1 LTPAAFR
8 RSLTPMS
15 SAPASPQ
22 RWYREVTRYDWL
34 ILLVASAGWVFD
46 QFESQLFIITRDPLL
61 AELSGSQTDQA
72 AAHFWGDVLLGV
84 FLVGGTV
91 GGVLFGSLADRF
103 GRKSM
108 MSATILVYSIF
119 SGLTYFATTLWHVA
133 VLRFFVAMGVGGEW
147 AVAAALIAEVFPAAA
162 RARASGIFH
171 ATSILGTWLAAA
183 AGLAFGAQWRGAY
196 LIGILPALL
205 VLWVRV
211 VVREPERW
219 RQADARGE
227 RMGRLTDLFGERQWA
242 RRAIPGLCLATVG
255 LATFWGVTVAG
266 QDLMRE
272 LLLRNGVDLETAR
285 QRAKFAYG
293 IVETAGGGLGLLSFG
308 PLAERFGRRG
318 AFLFFQAIAL
328 VVVPITCYVPQ
339 TEGQMFCLLPIFG
352 FFTLG
357 IHAGFAIYFPEL
369 FPSRLRATGAAVC
382 FNGGR
387 LVAAPMLWLSGEL
400 KSRIGL
406 ELAVTGLSLLFL
418 VGIVLLLFLPETKG
432 RPLPE

>member
-1 LTPAAFR
+1 MNSPAPEQSR
-8 RSLTPMS
+8 
-15 SAPASPQ
+15 
-22 RWYREVTRYDWL
+22 RWYSEVTRYDWL
-34 ILLVASAGWVFD
+34 ILLVASAGWIFD

-61 AELSGSQTDQA
+61 AEILGSEASAGDMR
-72 AAHFWGDVLLGV
+72 FWGDVLLGV

-108 MSATILVYSIF
+108 LSATILVYSIF

-133 VLRFFVAMGVGGEW
+133 ILRFLVAMGVGGEW
-147 AVAAALIAEVFPAAA
+147 AVAAALIAEVFPAVA

-171 ATSILGTWLAAA
+171 ATSILGTWLAAV
-183 AGLAFGAQWRGAY
+183 AGLAVGTQWRGAY

-205 VLWVRV
+205 VLWVRS

-219 RQADARGE
+219 RQAGARGE
-227 RMGRLTDLFGERQWA
+227 RMGRLSDLFGERQWA
-242 RRAIPGLCLATVG
+242 RRAIPGLCLAAVG

-266 QDLMRE
+266 QDLMRD
-272 LLLRNGVDLETAR
+272 LLLRRGVDLETAR

-308 PLAERFGRRG
+308 PLAERLGRRG
-318 AFLFFQAIAL
+318 AFAFFQAVAL
-328 VVVPITCYVPQ
+328 VVVPFTCYVPQ
-339 TEGQMFCLLPIFG
+339 TEWQMLCTLPIFG

-387 LVAAPMLWLSGEL
+387 LAAAPMLWLSGEL

-406 ELAVTGLSLLFL
+406 DRAVTGLSLLFL
-418 VGIVLLLFLPETKG
+418 VGIAMLLFLPETKG

>member
-1 LTPAAFR
+1 MTSSDTETPR
-8 RSLTPMS
+8 P
-15 SAPASPQ
+15 
-22 RWYREVTRYDWL
+22 WYADVTRYDWL
-34 ILLVASAGWVFD
+34 ILLIASAGWIFD

-61 AELSGSQTDQA
+61 AELLGSQTNQA
-72 AAHFWGDVLLGV
+72 DAHFWGDVLLGV

-108 MSATILVYSIF
+108 MSATILVYSVF
-119 SGLTYFATTLWHVA
+119 SALTYFATTLWHVA
-133 VLRFFVAMGVGGEW
+133 VLRFLVAMGVGGEW

-171 ATSILGTWLAAA
+171 ATSILGTWLAAV
-183 AGLAFGAQWRGAY
+183 AGMAVGAQWRGAY

-205 VLWVRV
+205 VLWVRSA
-211 VVREPERW
+211 VREPERW
-219 RQADARGE
+219 RQAGARGE
-227 RMGRLTDLFGERQWA
+227 RMGSLGDLFGEWQWA

-255 LATFWGVTVAG
+255 LATFWGITVAG

-272 LLLRNGVDLETAR
+272 LLLRHGTDLETAR

-308 PLAERFGRRG
+308 PLAERLGRRG
-318 AFLFFQAIAL
+318 AFALFQAVAL
-328 VVVPITCYVPQ
+328 VVVPFTCYVPK
-339 TEGQMFCLLPIFG
+339 TEWQMLCVLPIFG

-387 LVAAPMLWLSGEL
+387 LVAAPMLWFSGEL
-400 KSRIGL
+400 KAWIGL
-406 ELAVTGLSLLFL
+406 ERAVTGLSLLFL
-418 VGIVLLLFLPETKG
+418 VGIVVLLFLPETKG
-432 RPLPE
+432 HPLPE

>member
-1 LTPAAFR
+1 M
-8 RSLTPMS
+8 RSDESQPR
-15 SAPASPQ
+15 P
-22 RWYREVTRYDWL
+22 WYTEVTRYDWL
-34 ILLVASAGWVFD
+34 ILLVASAGWIFD
-46 QFESQLFIITRDPLL
+46 QFESQLFVITRDPLL
-61 AELSGSQTDQA
+61 AEILGPEAGAGDKR
-72 AAHFWGDVLLGV
+72 FWGDVLLGV
-84 FLVGGTV
+84 FLVGGTL

-119 SGLTYFATTLWHVA
+119 SALTYFATTLWHVA
-133 VLRFFVAMGVGGEW
+133 ALRFFVAMGVGGEW

-171 ATSILGTWLAAA
+171 TTSILGTWLAAT
-183 AGLAFGAQWRGAY
+183 AGLAVGAQWRGAY

-205 VLWVRV
+205 VLWVRA

-219 RQADARGE
+219 RQAGARGE
-227 RMGRLTDLFGERQWA
+227 RMGSLLDLFGERQWA
-242 RRAIPGLCLATVG
+242 VRAIPGLCLAAIG

-272 LLLRNGVDLETAR
+272 LLLRHGVGVETA
-285 QRAKFAYG
+285 QQSAKVAYG

-308 PLAERFGRRG
+308 PLAERLGRRG
-318 AFLFFQAIAL
+318 AFALFQAVAL
-328 VVVPITCYVPQ
+328 VVVPFTCYVPQ
-339 TEGQMFCLLPIFG
+339 TEWQMLCTLPVFG

-387 LVAAPMLWLSGEL
+387 LAAAPMLWLSGEL
-400 KSRIGL
+400 KARIGL
-406 ELAVTGLSLLFL
+406 ERAVTGLSLLFL

>member
-1 LTPAAFR
+1 
-8 RSLTPMS
+8 MS
-15 SAPASPQ
+15 SAPASPR
-22 RWYREVTRYDWL
+22 RWYAEVTRYDWL

-46 QFESQLFIITRDPLL
+46 QFESQLFVITRDPLL
-61 AELSGSQTDQA
+61 AELLGSQTDQA

-133 VLRFFVAMGVGGEW
+133 ILRFFVAMGVGGEW

-171 ATSILGTWLAAA
+171 ATSILGTWLAAV
-183 AGLAFGAQWRGAY
+183 AGLAVGTQWRGAY
-196 LIGILPALL
+196 LVGVLPALL
-205 VLWVRV
+205 VLWVRLI
-211 VVREPERW
+211 VREPERW
-219 RQADARGE
+219 QQADARGE

-272 LLLRNGVDLETAR
+272 LLLRNGVDIETAR

-293 IVETAGGGLGLLSFG
+293 IVETAGGGMGLLSFG

-318 AFLFFQAIAL
+318 AFLFFQAVAL

-339 TEGQMFCLLPIFG
+339 TERQMLCMLPIFG

-387 LVAAPMLWLSGEL
+387 LVAAPMLWLSGTL
-400 KSRIGL
+400 KALIGL
-406 ELAVTGLSLLFL
+406 ERAVTALSLLFL
-418 VGIVLLLFLPETKG
+418 LGIGLLWFLPETKG
-432 RPLPE
+432 RSLPE

>member
-1 LTPAAFR
+1 MNSREPELPR
-8 RSLTPMS
+8 
-15 SAPASPQ
+15 
-22 RWYREVTRYDWL
+22 RWYGEVTRYDWL
-34 ILLVASAGWVFD
+34 ILLIASAGWVFD
-46 QFESQLFIITRDPLL
+46 QFENQLFIITRDPLL
-61 AELSGSQTDQA
+61 AELLSEQSGSGDA
-72 AAHFWGDVLLGV
+72 RFWGDVLLGV

-133 VLRFFVAMGVGGEW
+133 VLRFFVAMGTGGEW
-147 AVAAALIAEVFPAAA
+147 AVAAALIAEAFPAAA

-171 ATSILGTWLAAA
+171 ATSILGTWLAAI
-183 AGLAFGAQWRGAY
+183 AGLAVGAQWRGAY
-196 LIGILPALL
+196 LIGVVPALL
-205 VLWVRV
+205 VLWVRS

-219 RQADARGE
+219 REAGARGE
-227 RMGRLTDLFGERQWA
+227 RMGSLGELFGEKRWA
-242 RRAIPGLCLATVG
+242 MRAIPGLCLAAVG
-255 LATFWGVTVAG
+255 LATFWGITVAG

-272 LLLRNGVDLETAR
+272 LLLRRGADLDVAR
-285 QRAKFAYG
+285 KGANFAYG

-308 PLAERFGRRG
+308 PIAERLGRRG
-318 AFLFFQAIAL
+318 AFALYQAVAL
-328 VVVPITCYVPQ
+328 AVVPFTCYVPQ
-339 TEGQMFCLLPIFG
+339 TEWQMLCTLPIFG

-369 FPSRLRATGAAVC
+369 FPSRLRATGSAVC

-387 LVAAPMLWLSGEL
+387 LVAAPMLWLSGVL
-400 KSRIGL
+400 KSQIGL
-406 ELAVTGLSLLFL
+406 ERAVSGLGLLFL
-418 VGIVLLLFLPETKG
+418 VGIALLVFLPETKD

>member
-1 LTPAAFR
+1 
-8 RSLTPMS
+8 M
-15 SAPASPQ
+15 
-22 RWYREVTRYDWL
+22 
-34 ILLVASAGWVFD
+34 
-46 QFESQLFIITRDPLL
+46 
-61 AELSGSQTDQA
+61 
-72 AAHFWGDVLLGV
+72 

-108 MSATILVYSIF
+108 MSATILVYSVF

-162 RARASGIFH
+162 E
-171 ATSILGTWLAAA
+171 
-183 AGLAFGAQWRGAY
+183 
-196 LIGILPALL
+196 
-205 VLWVRV
+205 
-211 VVREPERW
+211 REPPASFTRRAFWERGS
-219 RQADARGE
+219 RPRPGSPSARIARGL
-227 RMGRLTDLFGERQWA
+227 RDRHLAGPLGAVGAVDGARTGTLAIGRRP
-242 RRAIPGLCLATVG
+242 RRADGKLERSVRRSPLGPPRIPGLCLAAVG

-272 LLLRNGVDLETAR
+272 LLLRRGVDLEQAS

-293 IVETAGGGLGLLSFG
+293 IIETAGGGLGLLSFG
-308 PLAERFGRRG
+308 PIAERLGRRG
-318 AFLFFQAIAL
+318 AFALFQAVAL
-328 VVVPITCYVPQ
+328 VVVPFTCYVPR
-339 TEGQMFCLLPIFG
+339 TEWQMFCTLPVFG

-400 KSRIGL
+400 KSRFGL
-406 ELAVTGLSLLFL
+406 EQAVTGLSLLFRGGNRL
-418 VGIVLLLFLPETKG
+418 VVVLAGDQGAAVAGVTGDRAHVGVG
-432 RPLPE
+432 RRHF

>member
-1 LTPAAFR
+1 M
-8 RSLTPMS
+8 RSEES
-15 SAPASPQ
+15 KAPRP
-22 RWYREVTRYDWL
+22 WYADVTHYDWL
-34 ILLVASAGWVFD
+34 ILLIASAGWVFD
-46 QFESQLFIITRDPLL
+46 QFESQLFITTRDPMLGQLL
-61 AELSGSQTDQA
+61 GEQA
-72 AAHFWGDVLLGV
+72 QGGDARFWGDVLLGV

-91 GGVLFGSLADRF
+91 GGVLFGTLADRF
-103 GRKSM
+103 GRKAM

-119 SGLTYFATTLWHVA
+119 SGLTFFATTLWHVA
-133 VLRFFVAMGVGGEW
+133 ALRFLVAMGVGGEW

-162 RARASGIFH
+162 RARASGIFQ
-171 ATSILGTWLAAA
+171 ATSILGTWLAAL
-183 AGLAFGAQWRGAY
+183 AGMAVGAHWRGAY
-196 LIGILPALL
+196 LIGIIPALL
-205 VLWVRV
+205 VLWVRSA
-211 VVREPERW
+211 VREPERW
-219 RQADARGE
+219 REAGARGE
-227 RMGRLTDLFGERQWA
+227 RMGSLLDLFGERQWA
-242 RRAIPGLCLATVG
+242 VRAIPGLCLAAVG

-272 LLLRNGVDLETAR
+272 LLLRGGADVETAQ

-293 IVETAGGGLGLLSFG
+293 IIETAGGGLGLLSFG
-308 PLAERFGRRG
+308 PVAERLGRRG
-318 AFLFFQAIAL
+318 AFALFQAVAL
-328 VVVPITCYVPQ
+328 VVVPFTCYVPRS
-339 TEGQMFCLLPIFG
+339 EWQMLCTLPVFG

-406 ELAVTGLSLLFL
+406 ELAVTMLSLLFL

>member
-1 LTPAAFR
+1 MDSPATEHSR
-8 RSLTPMS
+8 
-15 SAPASPQ
+15 
-22 RWYREVTRYDWL
+22 RWYGEVTRYDWL
-34 ILLVASAGWVFD
+34 ILLIASAGWVFD

-61 AELSGSQTDQA
+61 AELLGSQTDQA

-171 ATSILGTWLAAA
+171 ATSILGTWMAAV
-183 AGLAFGAQWRGAY
+183 AGLAVGAQWRGAY

-205 VLWVRV
+205 VLWVRS

-219 RQADARGE
+219 RLAGARGE
-227 RMGRLTDLFGERQWA
+227 RMGSLGDLFSDRQWA
-242 RRAIPGLCLATVG
+242 RRAIPGLCLAAVG

-272 LLLRNGVDLETAR
+272 LLLRRGTDLETAR
-285 QRAKFAYG
+285 QSAKFAYG

-308 PLAERFGRRG
+308 PLAERLGRRG
-318 AFLFFQAIAL
+318 AFALYQTVAL
-328 VVVPITCYVPQ
+328 VVVPFTCYVPQ
-339 TEGQMFCLLPIFG
+339 TEWQMLCTLPIFG

-406 ELAVTGLSLLFL
+406 QLAVTGLSLLFL
-418 VGIVLLLFLPETKG
+418 VGIGLLVFLPETRG

>member
-1 LTPAAFR
+1 MDSPAPELSR
-8 RSLTPMS
+8 
-15 SAPASPQ
+15 
-22 RWYREVTRYDWL
+22 RWYGEVTRYDWL
-34 ILLVASAGWVFD
+34 ILLIASAGWVFD

-61 AELSGSQTDQA
+61 AELLGSQTDQA
-72 AAHFWGDVLLGV
+72 AAHFWGDVLLSV

-91 GGVLFGSLADRF
+91 GGILFGSLADRF

-171 ATSILGTWLAAA
+171 ATSILGTWMAAV
-183 AGLAFGAQWRGAY
+183 AGLAVGAQWRGAY

-205 VLWVRV
+205 VLWVRS

-219 RQADARGE
+219 RLAGARGE
-227 RMGRLTDLFGERQWA
+227 RMGRLGDLFGNRKWA
-242 RRAIPGLCLATVG
+242 LRAVPGLCLAAVG
-255 LATFWGVTVAG
+255 LATFWGITVAG

-272 LLLRNGVDLETAR
+272 LLLRRGVDLESAR
-285 QRAKFAYG
+285 QSAKFAYG

-308 PLAERFGRRG
+308 PLAERLGRRG
-318 AFLFFQAIAL
+318 AFALFQAVAI
-328 VVVPITCYVPQ
+328 VVVPFTCYVPQ
-339 TEGQMFCLLPIFG
+339 TEWQMLCTLPIFG

-387 LVAAPMLWLSGEL
+387 MAAAPMLWLSGEL
-400 KSRIGL
+400 KSRLGVH
-406 ELAVTGLSLLFL
+406 LAVTGLSLLFL
-418 VGIVLLLFLPETKG
+418 VGIGLLFFLPETKG

>member
-1 LTPAAFR
+1 MNSAAPEQSR
-8 RSLTPMS
+8 
-15 SAPASPQ
+15 
-22 RWYREVTRYDWL
+22 RWYGEVTRYDWL
-34 ILLVASAGWVFD
+34 ILLIASAGWVFD
-46 QFESQLFIITRDPLL
+46 QFESQLFVITRDPLL
-61 AELSGSQTDQA
+61 AELLASQTDQG

-91 GGVLFGSLADRF
+91 GGVLFGSMADRF

-133 VLRFFVAMGVGGEW
+133 ILRFFVAMGVGGEW

-171 ATSILGTWLAAA
+171 ATSILGTWMAAV
-183 AGLAFGAQWRGAY
+183 AGLAVGAQWRGAY

-205 VLWVRV
+205 VLWVRS

-219 RQADARGE
+219 RLAGARGE
-227 RMGRLTDLFGERQWA
+227 RMGSLGDLFGDRQWA
-242 RRAIPGLCLATVG
+242 RRAIPGLCLAAVG

-272 LLLRNGVDLETAR
+272 LLLRRGVDLEAAR
-285 QRAKFAYG
+285 QGAKFAYG
-293 IVETAGGGLGLLSFG
+293 IVETAGGGLGLLCFG
-308 PLAERFGRRG
+308 PLAERLGRRG
-318 AFLFFQAIAL
+318 AFAVYQAAAV
-328 VVVPITCYVPQ
+328 VVVPFTCYVPQ
-339 TEGQMFCLLPIFG
+339 TEWQMLCTLPIFG

-400 KSRIGL
+400 KSGIGL
-406 ELAVTGLSLLFL
+406 DLAVTGLSLLFL
-418 VGIVLLLFLPETKG
+418 VGIALLLFLPETKG

>member
-1 LTPAAFR
+1 
-8 RSLTPMS
+8 MNS
-15 SAPASPQ
+15 SAPEQSR
-22 RWYREVTRYDWL
+22 RWYAEVTRYDWL
-34 ILLVASAGWVFD
+34 ILLVASAGWIFD

-61 AELSGSQTDQA
+61 AEILGSEASAGDMR
-72 AAHFWGDVLLGV
+72 FWGDVLLGV

-91 GGVLFGSLADRF
+91 GGVMFGSLADRF

-108 MSATILVYSIF
+108 LSATILVYSIF

-133 VLRFFVAMGVGGEW
+133 ILRFLVAMGVGGEW
-147 AVAAALIAEVFPAAA
+147 AVAAALIAEVFPAVA

-171 ATSILGTWLAAA
+171 ATSILGTWLAAV
-183 AGLAFGAQWRGAY
+183 AGLAVGTQWRGAY

-205 VLWVRV
+205 VLWVRS
-211 VVREPERW
+211 VVREPKRW
-219 RQADARGE
+219 RQAGARGE
-227 RMGRLTDLFGERQWA
+227 RMGRLSDLFGERQWA
-242 RRAIPGLCLATVG
+242 RRAIPGLCLAAVG

-266 QDLMRE
+266 QDLMRD
-272 LLLRNGVDLETAR
+272 LLLRRGVDLETAR

-308 PLAERFGRRG
+308 PLAERLGRRG
-318 AFLFFQAIAL
+318 AFAFFQAVAL
-328 VVVPITCYVPQ
+328 VVVPFTCYVPQ
-339 TEGQMFCLLPIFG
+339 TEWQMLCTLPIFG

-387 LVAAPMLWLSGEL
+387 LAAAPMLWLSGEL

-406 ELAVTGLSLLFL
+406 DRAVTGLSLLFL
-418 VGIVLLLFLPETKG
+418 VGIALLLFLPETKG

>member
-1 LTPAAFR
+1 
-8 RSLTPMS
+8 MS
-15 SAPASPQ
+15 SPDSPSAR
-22 RWYREVTRYDWL
+22 RWYSEVTRYDWL
-34 ILLVASAGWVFD
+34 ILLVASAGWIFD

-61 AELSGSQTDQA
+61 AEILGSEAIAGDMR
-72 AAHFWGDVLLGV
+72 FWGDVLLGV

-91 GGVLFGSLADRF
+91 GGVMFGSLADRF

-133 VLRFFVAMGVGGEW
+133 ILRFLVAMGVGGEW
-147 AVAAALIAEVFPAAA
+147 AVAAALIAEVFPAVA

-171 ATSILGTWLAAA
+171 ATSILGTWMAAV
-183 AGLAFGAQWRGAY
+183 AGLAVGAQWRGAY

-205 VLWVRV
+205 VLWVRS

-219 RQADARGE
+219 RLAGARGE
-227 RMGRLTDLFGERQWA
+227 RMGRLSDLFGERQWA
-242 RRAIPGLCLATVG
+242 RRAIPGLCLAAVG

-266 QDLMRE
+266 QDLMRD
-272 LLLRNGVDLETAR
+272 LLLRRGVDLETAR

-308 PLAERFGRRG
+308 PLAERLGRRG
-318 AFLFFQAIAL
+318 AFALYQAVAL
-328 VVVPITCYVPQ
+328 VVVPFTCYVPQ
-339 TEGQMFCLLPIFG
+339 TEWQMLCTLPIFG

-387 LVAAPMLWLSGEL
+387 LAAAPMLWFSGEL

-406 ELAVTGLSLLFL
+406 EPAVTGLSLLFL
-418 VGIVLLLFLPETKG
+418 VGIVLLVFLPETKG

>member
-1 LTPAAFR
+1 MRMNSGKPDLP
-8 RSLTPMS
+8 P
-15 SAPASPQ
+15 
-22 RWYREVTRYDWL
+22 RWYAEVTRYDWL
-34 ILLVASAGWVFD
+34 ILLIASAGWVFD
-46 QFESQLFIITRDPLL
+46 QFESQLFVITRDPLL
-61 AELSGSQTDQA
+61 AELLGPEARSGDA
-72 AAHFWGDVLLGV
+72 PFWGDVLLGV
-84 FLVGGTV
+84 FLLGGTV

-103 GRKSM
+103 GRKAM
-108 MSATILVYSIF
+108 MSASILVYSIF

-133 VLRFFVAMGVGGEW
+133 ILRFFVAMGVGGEW
-147 AVAAALIAEVFPAAA
+147 AVAAALIAEVFPATA

-171 ATSILGTWLAAA
+171 ATSILGTWLAAV
-183 AGLAFGAQWRGAY
+183 AGLAVGAEWRGAY

-205 VLWVRV
+205 VLWVRSAV
-211 VVREPERW
+211 KEPERW
-219 RQADARGE
+219 RQAGARGE
-227 RMGRLTDLFGERQWA
+227 RMGSLGDLFGEREWR
-242 RRAIPGLCLATVG
+242 RRAIPGLCLAAVG

-272 LLLRNGVDLETAR
+272 LLVRRGVDLEAAR
-285 QRAKFAYG
+285 QQAKFAYG

-308 PLAERFGRRG
+308 PLAERLGRRG
-318 AFLFFQAIAL
+318 AFALFQIAALL
-328 VVVPITCYVPQ
+328 VVPFTCYVPR
-339 TEGQMFCLLPIFG
+339 TEWQMLCALPLFG

>member
-1 LTPAAFR
+1 MT
-8 RSLTPMS
+8 S
-15 SAPASPQ
+15 SGAKPSRP
-22 RWYREVTRYDWL
+22 WYSDVTRYDWL
-34 ILLVASAGWVFD
+34 ILLIASAGWVFD
-46 QFESQLFIITRDPLL
+46 QFESQLFIITRDPML
-61 AELSGSQTDQA
+61 AELLGSQTGSRGA
-72 AAHFWGDVLLGV
+72 KFWGDVLLGV

-108 MSATILVYSIF
+108 MSATILVYSVF

-183 AGLAFGAQWRGAY
+183 AGIAVGTHWRGAY
-196 LIGILPALL
+196 VIGILPALL
-205 VLWVRV
+205 VLWVRSTV
-211 VVREPERW
+211 QEPERW
-219 RQADARGE
+219 RLAGAHGE
-227 RMGRLTDLFGERQWA
+227 RMGSLSDLFGDRRWA
-242 RRAIPGLCLATVG
+242 LRAIPGLCLAAVG

-272 LLLRNGVDLETAR
+272 LLLHRGVDLEVAS

-293 IVETAGGGLGLLSFG
+293 IIETAGGGLGLLSFG
-308 PLAERFGRRG
+308 PIAERLGRRG
-318 AFLFFQAIAL
+318 AFASFQAVAL
-328 VVVPITCYVPQ
+328 VVVPFTCYVPR
-339 TEGQMFCLLPIFG
+339 TEWQMLCTLPIFG

-400 KSRIGL
+400 KSRFGL
-406 ELAVTGLSLLFL
+406 EQAVTGLSLLFL

>member
-1 LTPAAFR
+1 MDSPAPELSR
-8 RSLTPMS
+8 
-15 SAPASPQ
+15 
-22 RWYREVTRYDWL
+22 RWYGEVTRYDWL
-34 ILLVASAGWVFD
+34 ILLIASAGWVFD

-61 AELSGSQTDQA
+61 AELLGSQTDQA
-72 AAHFWGDVLLGV
+72 AAHFWGDVLLSV

-91 GGVLFGSLADRF
+91 GGILFGSLADRF

-133 VLRFFVAMGVGGEW
+133 ILRFFVAMGVGGEW

-171 ATSILGTWLAAA
+171 ATSILGTWMAAV
-183 AGLAFGAQWRGAY
+183 AGLAVGAQWRGAY

-205 VLWVRV
+205 VLWVRS

-219 RQADARGE
+219 RLARARGE
-227 RMGRLTDLFGERQWA
+227 RMGSLGDLFGDRQWA
-242 RRAIPGLCLATVG
+242 RRAVPGLCLAAVG
-255 LATFWGVTVAG
+255 LATFWGITVAG

-272 LLLRNGVDLETAR
+272 LLLRRGVDLESAR
-285 QRAKFAYG
+285 QSAKFAYG

-308 PLAERFGRRG
+308 PLAERLGRRG
-318 AFLFFQAIAL
+318 AFALFQAVAI
-328 VVVPITCYVPQ
+328 VVVPFTCYVPQ
-339 TEGQMFCLLPIFG
+339 TEWQMLCTLPIFG

-387 LVAAPMLWLSGEL
+387 MAAAPMLWLSGEL
-400 KSRIGL
+400 KSRLGVH
-406 ELAVTGLSLLFL
+406 LAVTGLSLLFL
-418 VGIVLLLFLPETKG
+418 VGIGLLFFLPETKG

>member
-1 LTPAAFR
+1 
-8 RSLTPMS
+8 MS
-15 SAPASPQ
+15 SPVSPSR
-22 RWYREVTRYDWL
+22 RWYAEVTRYDWL
-34 ILLVASAGWVFD
+34 ILLVASAGWIFD

-61 AELSGSQTDQA
+61 AEILGSEASAGDMR
-72 AAHFWGDVLLGV
+72 FWGDVLLGV

-91 GGVLFGSLADRF
+91 GGVMFGSLADRF

-108 MSATILVYSIF
+108 MSATILVYSVF

-133 VLRFFVAMGVGGEW
+133 ILRFFVAMGVGGEW
-147 AVAAALIAEVFPAAA
+147 AVAAALIAEVFPAVA

-171 ATSILGTWLAAA
+171 ATSILGTWLAAV
-183 AGLAFGAQWRGAY
+183 AGLAVGAQWRGAY

-205 VLWVRV
+205 VLWVRS

-219 RQADARGE
+219 RQAGARGE
-227 RMGRLTDLFGERQWA
+227 RMGRLSDLFGERQWA
-242 RRAIPGLCLATVG
+242 RRAIPGLCLAAVG

-266 QDLMRE
+266 QDLMRD
-272 LLLRNGVDLETAR
+272 LLLRRGVDLETAR

-308 PLAERFGRRG
+308 PLAERLGRRG
-318 AFLFFQAIAL
+318 AFAFFQTVAL
-328 VVVPITCYVPQ
+328 VVVPFTCYVPQ
-339 TEGQMFCLLPIFG
+339 TEWQMLCTLPIFG

-387 LVAAPMLWLSGEL
+387 LAAAPMLWLSGEL

-406 ELAVTGLSLLFL
+406 ERAVTGLSLLFL
-418 VGIVLLLFLPETKG
+418 VGIALLLFLPETKG